1 LVTRIASHNTVGR
14 ARKGAAFFPK
24 AFVAFSNGAGHIW
37 PAKSVSIEN
46 VKIQGLFPTAMP
58 SRRGIPQKHMAN
70 QATFNQ
76 NWPNTQFLGVEHPWN
91 IRSYSEPISRL
102 NH

>member
-1 LVTRIASHNTVGR
+1 LVTRLASHNTVGR
-14 ARKGAAFFPK
+14 ARKGAAFLPK

-58 SRRGIPQKHMAN
+58 PKRGIPQKHMAN
-70 QATFNQ
+70 QAIFNQ
-76 NWPNTQFLGVEHPWN
+76 KSPNTQFLGVEHPWN